1 MNLMSDFRS
10 RIKAC
15 MCCGISK
22 NLRTVSFTR
31 DHTLSL
37 SSLLSS
43 CLPLPLG
50 FCWTILSYSDP
61 ALLSMCKSVCHVT
74 AQGVFK
80 EVMLIFIFL
89 LHHDPMC
96 YFYFPPKPPNS
107 RYTLGIHASL
117 FAWSPPVQ
125 DMLLPLWP
133 YWGPVRAP
141 QPDSPQLLH
150 TLQTIQLQTAESVSQ
165 FSMS

>member
-1 MNLMSDFRS
+1 MYDHE
-10 RIKAC
+10 KAV
-15 MCCGISK
+15 ISA
-22 NLRTVSFTR
+22 
-31 DHTLSL
+31 
-37 SSLLSS
+37 SSLKQEKCEVAIVTMSMANNDFDAILMMMMVMMMMVLSF
-43 CLPLPLG
+43 LDV
-50 FCWTILSYSDP
+50 WD
-61 ALLSMCKSVCHVT
+61 
-74 AQGVFK
+74 
-80 EVMLIFIFL
+80 VMLIFIFL

-133 YWGPVRAP
+133 FWGPVRAP